1 MLSSNVKLLA
11 GRNVRLGRPGVFV
24 KSGGRLVA
32 VGGTRAVDRPIK
44 KIEIVRAPRL
54 HSTKKVGKDRN
65 LNLNQVTQN
74 FLGFLALILTLTRV
88 QGGSAP

>member
-32 VGGTRAVDRPIK
+32 VGGTRAIDRPIK
-44 KIEIVRAPRL
+44 RIEIVRAPRL
-54 HSTKKVGKDRN
+54 HSTPKV
-65 LNLNQVTQN
+65 
-74 FLGFLALILTLTRV
+74 
-88 QGGSAP
+88 